1 MFVVSAVIAYFLGGI
16 NGAILVSKYF
26 YHDDVR
32 THGSGNAGLTNFYRV
47 YGTKGIAG
55 VLACDILK
63 GMAGAFIG
71 GVLVSLAGGPE
82 LCLAGQFISGA
93 FVLLGHMFPVMFNF
107 HGGKGILSA
116 VSAVLVINW
125 KMALLLFAIFLVIV
139 VITKYVSLGSIVAA
153 LLLLPF
159 TWLWYRTGTS
169 VLLALPSTALLV
181 YGHRSNI
188 VRLIHGKESRFTL
201 HKNKTEGGK

>member
-1 MFVVSAVIAYFLGGI
+1 MLVAMFALSAVIAYFLGGI

-26 YHDDVR
+26 YRDDVR

-47 YGTKGIAG
+47 YGTGGIAG

-71 GVLVSLAGGPE
+71 GVLVSAAGGPE
-82 LCLAGQFISGA
+82 LCMAGQFVAAA
-93 FVLLGHMFPVMFNF
+93 FVLLGHMFPVMFGF

-125 KMALLLFAIFLVIV
+125 KMALLLFGIFLVIV
-139 VITKYVSLGSIVAA
+139 IITRYVSLGSIVAA
-153 LLLLPF
+153 FMLIPCTRSRKSARGWNSAGS
-159 TWLWYRTGTS
+159 TW
-169 VLLALPSTALLV
+169 
-181 YGHRSNI
+181 
-188 VRLIHGKESRFTL
+188 
-201 HKNKTEGGK
+201 